1 MTSTYPP
8 HPFWPRTS
16 TIPWPRT
23 SCTRSSYDSTRSVFA
38 KDLRGPRSLAKDL
51 GTPLRP
57 ESLAKHLGTPRGPW
71 PNENLTS
78 NYPPSPPWPRIS
90 EGQGPWPRTSGHH
103 GPWPRTLEVLDQ
115 GPLAQGPR
123 SIPRSPWPRTSGRQ
137 SRLLAKDRKPL
148 LRLDSLAKDLGAPR
162 VSGHVAL
169 AKDLGGSLAKAL
181 GTSRGHRPPDQNEI
195 WLQIT
200 PRSALAK
207 DLRGPRSLLGQG
219 PRPPEVFCRTHQNN
233 TLNKPLTNP

>member
-1 MTSTYPP
+1 M
-8 HPFWPRTS
+8 
-16 TIPWPRT
+16 
-23 SCTRSSYDSTRSVFA
+23 
-38 KDLRGPRSLAKDL
+38 AKDL

-137 SRLLAKDRKPL
+137 SRPLAKDRKPL

-169 AKDLGGSLAKAL
+169 AKDLGGSLGRPSGGPEGTGRMIKMKAGFKL
-181 GTSRGHRPPDQNEI
+181 PP
-195 WLQIT
+195 
-200 PRSALAK
+200 PALAK

-219 PRPPEVFCRTHQNN
+219 PLPPEVFCRTHQNN
-233 TLNKPLTNP
+233 TRTTPLTNP

>member
-1 MTSTYPP
+1 M
-8 HPFWPRTS
+8 
-16 TIPWPRT
+16 
-23 SCTRSSYDSTRSVFA
+23 
-38 KDLRGPRSLAKDL
+38 AKDL

-57 ESLAKHLGTPRGPW
+57 ESLANHLGTPRGPW

-90 EGQGPWPRTSGHH
+90 KGQGPWPRTSGHH

-123 SIPRSPWPRTSGRQ
+123 SIPRGPWPRTSERQ
-137 SRLLAKDRKPL
+137 SRPLAKDRKPL

-169 AKDLGGSLAKAL
+169 AKDLGGSLARPSGSPEGTGQMIKMKAGFKL
-181 GTSRGHRPPDQNEI
+181 PP
-195 WLQIT
+195 
-200 PRSALAK
+200 PALAK

-219 PRPPEVFCRTHQNN
+219 PWPPEVFCRTHQNN
-233 TLNKPLTNP
+233 TKTTPLTNP